1 MSFSDCPKCG
11 LPIGRQQ
18 ERCQVCAEANPATA
32 FTAYHLP
39 GHAFLTAISVQRI
52 EGASPITTIGER
64 AWWRIESA
72 LASTNA
78 GVDGEHRRLQ
88 ITGNVRYPESEAF
101 EPTDLA
107 VACALLID
115 AGTLDPVLAR
125 CGLYYARLAH
135 DGTLIPAPLGIEHVA
150 YLALRLGRTNL
161 HVADLDEPRLS
172 RIAGLRLWGYDRL
185 GDLVKAWSR
194 PRQTGL
200 DPDAES
206 GNPAREGL

>member
-1 MSFSDCPKCG
+1 MSFSDCSKCG
-11 LPIGRQQ
+11 LPIGRQH
-18 ERCQVCAEANPATA
+18 ERCQVCAEANPATV

-64 AWWRIESA
+64 AWWRIKSA

-78 GVDGEHRRLQ
+78 GVDGEHRRLR
-88 ITGNVRYPESEAF
+88 ITGNVAYPESEAL

-115 AGTLDPVLAR
+115 AGALDPALAR

-135 DGTLIPAPLGIEHVA
+135 DGTLIPAPRGIEHVA

-161 HVADLDEPRLS
+161 YVADLDEARLS
-172 RIAGLRLWGYDRL
+172 RIAGLRLWGYDRFSE
-185 GDLVKAWSR
+185 LVEAWKPPR
-194 PRQTGL
+194 PAGNGPC
-200 DPDAES
+200 DES
-206 GNPAREGL
+206 